1 MTSIVTPPPSTS
13 LTATSTAVPP
23 DAVDVVDA
31 MVESILP
38 ILPNHADPLPSP
50 LPFSST
56 GVLGIPTH
64 SSTIDSNDEKN
75 GQTTIQPDNDAD
87 FDLFGTAQRLQP
99 QLILDEQEHVAEGS
113 TAVEVAVKEVDGG
126 DVTIDV
132 MVRIQPTERTCPSSW
147 K

>member
-38 ILPNHADPLPSP
+38 ILPNHADPLP

-75 GQTTIQPDNDAD
+75 GQTTIQPDKAEDD
-87 FDLFGTAQRLQP
+87 GMMGIPFGAFCCTVLLYR
-99 QLILDEQEHVAEGS
+99 
-113 TAVEVAVKEVDGG
+113 
-126 DVTIDV
+126 
-132 MVRIQPTERTCPSSW
+132 
-147 K
+147 